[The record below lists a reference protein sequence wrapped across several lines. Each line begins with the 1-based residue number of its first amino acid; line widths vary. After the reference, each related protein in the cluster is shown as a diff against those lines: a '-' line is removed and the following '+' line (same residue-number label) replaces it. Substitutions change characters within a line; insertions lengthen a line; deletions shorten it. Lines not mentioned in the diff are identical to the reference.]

1 MSSGSPPP
9 RPQPVSP
16 PEEWPHYH
24 LYLRVKKAIAALPIH
39 FATDTHIEGISATD
53 IFTLNTAL
61 GATIEEQVVATLNR
75 IRTTWDPDGGYA
87 LYRFDR
93 QPQTFPDVVLRRLSH
108 VPAEDRE
115 IIMGIELKGWYLLSK
130 EGEPSF
136 RYRITGAACADADLL
151 VVVPWVLKN
160 VVSGQPRV
168 LDPYVR
174 PAKYAAEARNH
185 YWQYGR
191 TTSHST
197 EVIHPEGPV
206 SPYGP
211 RTDQRSDRARYDPGG
226 NFGRYARTGEM
237 DDYKNRVLGEPVCG
251 IPARAWLDFFK
262 LFTESATDQDVA
274 ERIAGLRAR
283 LSEPTPPEEPCA
295 CDVYLQILDVI
306 ERSL

>member
-108 VPAEDRE
+108 DPAEDRE

-206 SPYGP
+206 SP
-211 RTDQRSDRARYDPGG
+211 TSDQTERGTIPAATSGG
-226 NFGRYARTGEM
+226 M
-237 DDYKNRVLGEPVCG
+237 
-251 IPARAWLDFFK
+251 PARARWTTTRIGCSGSRSAGSPHEPGWISSSSLPNPPR
-262 LFTESATDQDVA
+262 TRMWPRESPGSGLACRSRHLRRNRAPATCTCRSSMSSNA
-274 ERIAGLRAR
+274 
-283 LSEPTPPEEPCA
+283 PC
-295 CDVYLQILDVI
+295 
-306 ERSL
+306 R